1 MSFHLGLFGIP
12 ELRDVNGRGVR
23 LRTQKQ
29 LALLVYLALEA
40 RVRPA
45 SRDALVDLLWPDAP
59 EAKGRHSLSQAL
71 SAIRGVL
78 GATSVEC
85 IRNTIVLNSGL
96 TTDLERGRL
105 SEVAGDLASPLRDLD
120 RCAGTDFAQWLDHVA
135 PVVSNTSETCS
146 PARLV
151 GHAPRA
157 TRQPYTNGLAPST
170 RWIPAPTSR
179 RTHSRNASYS
189 TATLPAPSGS
199 CGITWPGAG
208 GRRESGPRV
217 DRLPTTPRS
226 AGEEGCPPSPDAADA
241 RTG

>member
-120 RCAGTDFAQWLDHVA
+120 RCAGTDFAQWLDHVR
-135 PVVSNTSETCS
+135 
-146 PARLV
+146 ARCLKHVRDLLTREV
-151 GHAPRA
+151 GRARASGDATAVYERAGALYAVDPSSDIAAHALAERELLNGDTPRA
-157 TRQPYTNGLAPST
+157 VRFLRDHLA
-170 RWIPAPTSR
+170 R
-179 RTHSRNASYS
+179 
-189 TATLPAPSGS
+189 SG
-199 CGITWPGAG
+199 W
-208 GRRESGPRV
+208 
-217 DRLPTTPRS
+217 S
-226 AGEEGCPPSPDAADA
+226 AGIRSSSRQATYYPQISGRGGVPPLA
-241 RTG
+241 RCS